1 MFIRIIA
8 QNSGAGLRKDMNILA
23 SVLKGAGHQVE
34 ELVLNPPSEGERKW
48 RNIYDR
54 IKARFCHRILRR
66 LLAWMEVNIFRE
78 SLDVKADINI
88 FLEIFFPRLIN
99 TAKHNLLIPYQEW
112 FKPSLREYLPW
123 IDSVLCK
130 TREAEKVFGELGCN
144 TKFISFTSMDSFCDK
159 TTKDFSQA
167 LHFAVNGLT
176 KGTQA
181 LLNVWSKHP
190 EWPDLWISQ
199 KSEAKPLVKASNIRY
214 FDHFLKEEELPE
226 LQTRCG
232 IYIGPSEAEGFGHAL
247 VEAMSAKAIV
257 ITTNAPPMNEVVRPE
272 RGFLAAYQGQRPHR
286 LGTSYY
292 VDEGA
297 LEKAIISAFS
307 LSEIEKIKMGE
318 SARKWYLDN
327 DKFFRDALIE
337 ALKEFQW
344 LPQQQEERQLYGNA
358 R

>member
-1 MFIRIIA
+1 MVIRVIA
-8 QNSGAGLRKDMNILA
+8 QSSGAGLRKDMSILT
-23 SVLKGAGHQVE
+23 SVLRKAGYQVE
-34 ELVLNPPSEGERKW
+34 EVFLSQPSERQIRW
-48 RNIYDR
+48 RNLYDR
-54 IKARFCHRILRR
+54 LKTKYCPGIIQR
-66 LLAWMEVNIFRE
+66 LLAWLEINGFGK
-78 SLDVKADINI
+78 SLGKKADINI
-88 FLEIFFPRLIN
+88 FLEVFFPQLIN
-99 TAKHNLLIPYQEW
+99 TARHNLLIPNQEW
-112 FKPSLREYLPW
+112 FKPGLKEYLPW
-123 IDSVLCK
+123 IDLVLCK
-130 TREAEKVFGELGCN
+130 TREAEKVFSALGC
-144 TKFISFTSMDSFCDK
+144 TTRFISFTSVDSLCPE
-159 TTKDFSQA
+159 TTKDFSQV
-167 LHFAVNGLT
+167 LHFAGNGLT

-190 EWPDLWISQ
+190 EWPELWISQ
-199 KSEAKPLVKASNIRY
+199 RKETKGRINAANIRY
-214 FDHFLKEEELPE
+214 FDRFMKEEELPG
-226 LQTRCG
+226 LQTKCG

-247 VEAMSAKAIV
+247 VEAMSAKSIV
-257 ITTNAPPMNEVVRPE
+257 VTTNALFMNEVVRPE